1 MFCSEIYKQ
10 SQSLEMH
17 LGGPENGLG
26 LSANPACCESEA
38 GKKNWSSR
46 AVCWGNSMFHSL
58 KQHHNEMPSAAGS
71 AGNPHTD
78 QMFSISAAFQ
88 LQSESTGRE
97 AVADESFLQL
107 SVSEGLSPQQ
117 CPLSAIP
124 CALFS
129 PQDHADSG
137 LSHGPEELPHG
148 RADVHHAVGKLWVL
162 CTSPF
167 WRGDHLFSL
176 CLSPAISFPS
186 CNPFPAFTE
195 LVWEP
200 LT

>member
-1 MFCSEIYKQ
+1 M
-10 SQSLEMH
+10 
-17 LGGPENGLG
+17 GLG
-26 LSANPACCESEA
+26 FLLIQPVVNLRQGRKTEA
-38 GKKNWSSR
+38 AELFVEGTLCSTVS
-46 AVCWGNSMFHSL
+46 NSITTKCHL
-58 KQHHNEMPSAAGS
+58 QQALLGIL
-71 AGNPHTD
+71 TQT

-148 RADVHHAVGKLWVL
+148 RADVHHAVRKL
-162 CTSPF
+162 
-167 WRGDHLFSL
+167 
-176 CLSPAISFPS
+176 
-186 CNPFPAFTE
+186 
-195 LVWEP
+195 
-200 LT
+200 